1 MMSGKKIL
9 TYGVILLTACLSAV
23 SYVLF
28 VFPNRF
34 APAGINGLCTM
45 LQYGLGIP
53 VSMMNLLINIPL
65 ALLVFKLVSRP
76 LAIRS
81 LTFTLAFS
89 LALASLGQA
98 PLEQFAYATENGTST
113 ILGPL
118 VAGVING
125 FCYSVVI
132 RGGSYTGGL
141 DYVAALIQTK
151 LPEFNFLTLTFLMNC
166 VVAGISYFVY
176 GYQIEP
182 VILCILY
189 CFLSSTVSD
198 RILRNGKAAIKFEIV
213 TQQPDEISQEL
224 IHRLGHSATLIEGRG
239 MYSGAATS
247 ILLCVI
253 NKGQLVEFEH
263 IIHRYPGTFAYLSQ
277 VKEVVGNFKHINKN
291 GQQENRLL
299 DDGSDGTL

>member
-1 MMSGKKIL
+1 MWQPSIH
-9 TYGVILLTACLSAV
+9 S
-23 SYVLF
+23 
-28 VFPNRF
+28 
-34 APAGINGLCTM
+34 
-45 LQYGLGIP
+45 
-53 VSMMNLLINIPL
+53 
-65 ALLVFKLVSRP
+65 
-76 LAIRS
+76 
-81 LTFTLAFS
+81 
-89 LALASLGQA
+89 
-98 PLEQFAYATENGTST
+98 
-113 ILGPL
+113 
-118 VAGVING
+118 
-125 FCYSVVI
+125 
-132 RGGSYTGGL
+132 
-141 DYVAALIQTK
+141 K
-151 LPEFNFLTLTFLMNC
+151 LPEFHFLTLTFLMNC

-189 CFLSSTVSD
+189 CFLSSNVSD
-198 RILRNGKAAIKFEIV
+198 RILRSGKAAIKFEIV

-224 IHRLGHSATLIEGRG
+224 IHRLGHSATRVEGKG

-253 NKGQLVEFEH
+253 NKGQLVEFEN